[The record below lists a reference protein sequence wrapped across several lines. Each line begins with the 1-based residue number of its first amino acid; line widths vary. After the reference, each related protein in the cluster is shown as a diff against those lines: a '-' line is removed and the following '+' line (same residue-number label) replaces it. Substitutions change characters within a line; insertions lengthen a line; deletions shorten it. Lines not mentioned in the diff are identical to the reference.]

1 MRTIGNL
8 FDRAMDGYA
17 HIIYWPLATFL
28 NTLDAIDT
36 YYADRINDKDQS

>member
-1 MRTIGNL
+1 MRPFVRL
-8 FDRAMDGYA
+8 FESAMDGYA